1 MSVLNQPHLPIIG
14 STEYVKILGRTV
26 PAKIDTGADSS
37 AIWASDIKVTKDH
50 LLKFKLFAPNSPFYT
65 GKVIKRKD
73 FKASQVK
80 SSNGQ
85 TERRYKTHITIGL
98 NRKII
103 RASFTL
109 SDRSQ
114 NQFPILIGR
123 RTIKNKFL
131 VDVSKRPVK
140 SKTAVITSNLNRK
153 LIRNPRQF
161 YLKHKRGKL
170 KA

>member
-1 MSVLNQPHLPIIG
+1 MSASNQPHPPIIG

-73 FKASQVK
+73 FKVSQVK

-85 TERRYKTHITIGL
+85 AEIRYRTSITAEI
-98 NRKII
+98 NDKRI
-103 RASFTL
+103 RILFTL

-123 RTIKNKFL
+123 RTIKNKFF

-140 SKTAVITSNLNRK
+140 PKTAVATSNLNLK
-153 LIRNPRQF
+153 LTKNPRQF